1 MKKKRL
7 LGLGMVTVMVAS
19 AGYYFTKPYF
29 AEKARIELLA
39 EQLEWRRGD
48 ATEWIYDTDFE
59 LPKRPKIAD
68 WNIENV
74 ALPQVLFMIAN
85 PDDESQV
92 SYWALNI
99 DGTNPQLLIPEGVL
113 PPTPCSGTIDY
124 GIYMSRSPNGR
135 YLIIPQEEGTVLYDL
150 DNGEI
155 TPLGKVSTS
164 IHDVMWDKDSTQV
177 VVKKR
182 DELILVKLDN
192 KKVINFDEVNGPL
205 ARRAASF
212 GQAYMNQSEQQIY
225 LSFDNDVAGDFSCGI
240 TEEFIETFGD
250 RGLPTCGNTFVIDA
264 KTLKL
269 VDRGEF
275 TPNAY
280 DCNVRGSKFADGFYC
295 LGNNGGGVYRA
306 GRPSQKVGQHFTR
319 GYMLGLNGGDMW
331 FTGYEQRNISRVL
344 EKPTENSPTTK
355 MVYTLGAVQ
364 NGKRVELSD
373 FGFGFSRYVLEHSDT
388 ESWSDALYP
397 LPSYRDLEK
406 AKVVLEARD

>member
-29 AEKARIELLA
+29 DEKARIELLA
-39 EQLEWRRGD
+39 DQLRYREKEPRYYRNKFRNVIGGD
-48 ATEWIYDTDFE
+48 WHYAYYFDIPSNPEV
-59 LPKRPKIAD
+59 AD
-68 WNIENV
+68 WNTENV
-74 ALPQVLFMIAN
+74 KLPQVLFTIAN

-135 YLIIPQEEGTVLYDL
+135 YLIIPQEGGTVLYDL

-155 TPLGKVSTS
+155 TKLGKVSTS

-182 DELILVKLDN
+182 DELILVKLGN

-225 LSFDNDVAGDFSCGI
+225 LSFDNDVAGYFYCGI

-280 DCNVRGSKFADGFYC
+280 DCNVWGSKFADGFYC
-295 LGNNGGGVYRA
+295 IGHGQGGVYRY
-306 GRPSQKVGQHFTR
+306 T
-319 GYMLGLNGGDMW
+319 
-331 FTGYEQRNISRVL
+331 VL
-344 EKPTENSPTTK
+344 
-355 MVYTLGAVQ
+355 A
-364 NGKRVELSD
+364 
-373 FGFGFSRYVLEHSDT
+373 
-388 ESWSDALYP
+388 
-397 LPSYRDLEK
+397 
-406 AKVVLEARD
+406 